1 MEAKFELERAKK
13 VARDAYRDVTPRWSR
28 AKRGPSSRAQEIER
42 CNFSSTRRVIFF
54 PSFDDAS

>member
-13 VARDAYRDVTPRWSR
+13 VARDVYRDVTPRWSR
-28 AKRGPSSRAQEIER
+28 AKRGPSSRAQGIER
-42 CNFSSTRRVIFF
+42 NFSSTRRVTFF